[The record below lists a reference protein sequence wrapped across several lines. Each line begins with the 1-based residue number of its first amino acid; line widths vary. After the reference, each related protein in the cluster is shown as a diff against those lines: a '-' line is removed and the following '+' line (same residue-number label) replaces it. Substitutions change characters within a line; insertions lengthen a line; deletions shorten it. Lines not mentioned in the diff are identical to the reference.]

1 MARVPVASEFLRNSI
16 LSEATGFP
24 LSCGATSSISQ
35 LTPGLYAHST
45 CTWLALAPAPAATVS
60 ELQQTLA
67 AASGR
72 FQAMDTAGV
81 LAYVSDRYRNG
92 PITKSSVRDNLLA
105 MFALY
110 DTVRAQVRLDEV
122 RVVNGAAWVY
132 STGEISGRLR
142 GLGVWTT
149 VLSWEREA
157 EVARRE
163 GAAWRLEGPGP

>member
-1 MARVPVASEFLRNSI
+1 MPALV
-16 LSEATGFP
+16 
-24 LSCGATSSISQ
+24 
-35 LTPGLYAHST
+35 
-45 CTWLALAPAPAATVS
+45 LALILTAGTRSPLEAQAPAAPPGTPAPAATVS

-149 VLSWEREA
+149 VLSWEREP